1 MLKQAEKVV
10 AFRYLW
16 FHHPDRPSGRAS
28 HTGNHWIHMLQ
39 SNLAIGISV
48 KWQHLSLL

>member
-16 FHHPDRPSGRAS
+16 FHHPDRPSGSAS
-28 HTGNHWIHMLQ
+28 QTSNLWIHMLQ
-39 SNLAIGISV
+39 RNLSIDISV